1 MKIAIKIN
9 SATTFLKSAS
19 IFTKSA
25 SKNAPMIFKAYCWYS
40 DDNYFD
46 DKNFIIAS
54 DTIRNIKD
62 TKKEM

>member
-9 SATTFLKSAS
+9 SASTFLKSAT

-25 SKNAPMIFKAYCWYS
+25 SKNAPMIFKAYWWYN

-46 DKNFIIAS
+46 KKNFVVAS
-54 DTIRNIKD
+54 DTTRNIKY